1 MTQKLSK
8 YLLRSLG
15 WIFVAVIFY
24 YLMKHTDIQS
34 ITVAM
39 RELKGWQIGGV
50 LLFTIVANLMQGLR
64 FYFLWPSE
72 KVPAWKQALLT
83 ACVHTG
89 NILLPLKAGETVR
102 PLMLMKWDPD
112 LSVKQVVYWS
122 VVDKIF
128 EFASLLPFVLMASW
142 ALNYHVAATT
152 AISVLGLVILLT
164 WSWRTKTRARS
175 FIGAYFFSTFYWL
188 ATIGVFFMVLPELDH
203 AIGLMVGTTFAS
215 SLPGIPAGLGPFEAA
230 FVWVGKKAGLDSGRS
245 MGLALS
251 THGLM
256 ILATVAVG
264 LPLGAIWGWP
274 KRSEQVTVQV
284 QMMPLS
290 QKLSNIGV
298 YILGALTLL
307 STFGMWVPEKDLRR
321 RNGKNKVG
329 GAQAADEIK
338 GST

>member
-1 MTQKLSK
+1 MTRSLGKIFS
-8 YLLRSLG
+8 RSLG
-15 WIFVAVIFY
+15 WILVAVIFY
-24 YLMKHTDIQS
+24 YLLKFTDVQS
-34 ITVAM
+34 VTVAM
-39 RELKGWQIGGV
+39 RELKAWQIGGV
-50 LLFTIVANLMQGLR
+50 ILFTIAANLMQGLR

-72 KVPAWKQALLT
+72 QVPAWKQALLT

-102 PLMLMKWDPD
+102 PLMLMKWDD
-112 LSVKQVVYWS
+112 SVTVKQVVYWS
-122 VVDKIF
+122 VIDKIF

-142 ALNYHVAATT
+142 TLNYHVTT
-152 AISVLGLVILLT
+152 STVLSVAGLGTLIV
-164 WSWRTKTRARS
+164 WGVRTKIRARS
-175 FIGAYFFSTFYWL
+175 FVSAYFFSTLYWF
-188 ATIGVFFMVLPELDH
+188 ATIGVFFMVLPQLNH

-230 FVWVGKKAGLDSGRS
+230 FVWVGNKAGLDAGRS

-264 LPLGAIWGWP
+264 LPLGALWGWP

-298 YILGALTLL
+298 YFLGAFTLL

-321 RNGKNKVG
+321 RNGKNKLGESRPVEE
-329 GAQAADEIK
+329 AK